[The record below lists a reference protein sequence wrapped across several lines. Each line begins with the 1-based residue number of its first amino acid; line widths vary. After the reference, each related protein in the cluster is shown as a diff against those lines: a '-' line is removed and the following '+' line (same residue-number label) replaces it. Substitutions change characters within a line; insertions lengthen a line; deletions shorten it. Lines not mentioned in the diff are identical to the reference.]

1 MTRTSAVRLGYTK
14 SLMASTWLTRSRRH
28 WIAAWL
34 LPALCLHALIPVGF
48 MPGSHAG
55 FGAALKLC
63 DGQGMD
69 MGHSKDGSLPGGPG
83 AHHEATCAFAAS
95 ALSAPPPSVPV
106 TSHHVSESVCAT
118 CAESISTAMTVLPR
132 AQSPRG
138 PPR

>member
-1 MTRTSAVRLGYTK
+1 MT
-14 SLMASTWLTRSRRH
+14 SLWLIRSRRR

-55 FGAALKLC
+55 FGAALELC

-69 MGHSKDGSLPGGPG
+69 MGHGKHGSAPTGQGI
-83 AHHEATCAFAAS
+83 HHEAPCAFAAS
-95 ALSAPPPSVPV
+95 ALAAPPPSLPV
-106 TSHHVSESVCAT
+106 TSHHVSESVCVMR
-118 CAESISTAMTVLPR
+118 AESISAAMTVLPR

-138 PPR
+138 PPSLI